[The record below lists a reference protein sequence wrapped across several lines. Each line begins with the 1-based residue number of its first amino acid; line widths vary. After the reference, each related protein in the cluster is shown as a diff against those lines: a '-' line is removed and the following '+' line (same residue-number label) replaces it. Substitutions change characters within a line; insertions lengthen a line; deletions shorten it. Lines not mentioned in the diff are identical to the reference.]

1 MALYYELCFWW
12 IGRGRT
18 SRPLAILNFGYA
30 PVSMEVAVDPLSTEP
45 LQAEL
50 YRQVATAVGRDRLQ
64 GGRVLEVS
72 CGSGGGF
79 DFLRRHYGI
88 SDGVVLD
95 RSWRALGLARR
106 LFGLE
111 GVRADAMHLPFARGS
126 FDVVLNVEAS
136 HMYALARFASEA
148 AAVLA
153 PGGVLCI
160 ADYRRGTPAIVEA
173 RLMRILAEAGLKPIL
188 FRDVTANIVESLRL
202 DSKRRDADI
211 ARVPWPLRRSFRQW
225 SAVENTPQ
233 HERLTSQQET
243 YFILVVQREPASGGG
258 QV

>member
-1 MALYYELCFWW
+1 
-12 IGRGRT
+12 
-18 SRPLAILNFGYA
+18 
-30 PVSMEVAVDPLSTEP
+30 MEVAVDPLSTEP

-50 YRQVATAVGRDRLQ
+50 YNQIGTAVGRDRLR

-79 DFLRRHYGI
+79 DFLRRHFGI
-88 SDGVVLD
+88 SDGVVVD
-95 RSWRALGLARR
+95 RSGRALRLARR

-111 GVRADAMHLPFARGS
+111 GVRADALRLPFARGA

-136 HMYALARFASEA
+136 HMYDSARFASEA

-153 PGGVLCI
+153 PGGVLCM
-160 ADYRRGTPAIVEA
+160 ADYRRGTPAVVEA
-173 RLMRILAEAGLKPIL
+173 RLARTLAAAGFKLIL

-202 DSKRRDADI
+202 DSKRREADI

-233 HERLTSQQET
+233 YERLTSQQET
-243 YFILVVQREPASGGG
+243 YFILVVQREPPCAGG
-258 QV
+258 QVLS